1 MPTAKLQRLCIM
13 SQACDCT
20 FSTLADSC
28 LAGKPTYN
36 QKMLWHKPHTAIE
49 AGLLCH
55 AEASVS
61 DTPTMTLR
69 GFTYQAVGQLAQR
82 TPQLFQN
89 DTDIAAQFFSALS
102 VEPPGVRAALQEA
115 VSTLALAYKGCSGM
129 PSLSPSG
136 AAFFV
141 APCPRLLWRQ
151 TRSTP
156 FCTPFR
162 VSGSVPA
169 KIKGLACPEVCF
181 GTKLTWKQLLNPR
194 VCLLCR

>member
-1 MPTAKLQRLCIM
+1 
-13 SQACDCT
+13 
-20 FSTLADSC
+20 
-28 LAGKPTYN
+28 
-36 QKMLWHKPHTAIE
+36 MLWHKPRTAIE
-49 AGLLCH
+49 ADLLCH

-129 PSLSPSG
+129 PFLSPSG
-136 AAFFV
+136 VAFFV
-141 APCPRLLWRQ
+141 APYQRLLWQ
-151 TRSTP
+151 TNAVNT
-156 FCTPFR
+156 FLYT
-162 VSGSVPA
+162 VSAVS
-169 KIKGLACPEVCF
+169 LSSC
-181 GTKLTWKQLLNPR
+181 
-194 VCLLCR
+194 